1 MSPRKVIA
9 NVFRGLSLVWGA
21 AVLQSGGARS
31 LRVRDDAQEY
41 VGISLDPVV
50 EAPVLVHARLVDA
63 ARLVHLLRAQRLV
76 TRVAEKIREL
86 LPEVFLDPRRSG
98 VVALEEAVSCV
109 GVHVRVAWRYGR
121 THGLT

>member
-63 ARLVHLLRAQRLV
+63 ARLVHLLGAQRLV

-86 LPEVFLDPRRSG
+86 LPEVFLDPPSHPPSPRQALILRRPSSG
-98 VVALEEAVSCV
+98 
-109 GVHVRVAWRYGR
+109 GVPPAG
-121 THGLT
+121 